1 MSTRRTRTKKARS
14 AETEPLLND
23 VLDASAAPPMLS
35 PPPSDVVSS
44 VRVAS
49 IDEELALV
57 DAAWDDLLA

>member
-1 MSTRRTRTKKARS
+1 
-14 AETEPLLND
+14 
-23 VLDASAAPPMLS
+23 MLS
-35 PPPSDVVSS
+35 PPPADVVSS